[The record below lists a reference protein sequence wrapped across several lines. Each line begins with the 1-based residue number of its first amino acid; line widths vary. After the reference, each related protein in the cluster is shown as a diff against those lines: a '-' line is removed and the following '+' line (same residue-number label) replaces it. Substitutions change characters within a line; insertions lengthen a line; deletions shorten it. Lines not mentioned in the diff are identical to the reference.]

1 MLHLKP
7 ERLDVGDFDE
17 HPISICGTAFQAH
30 VSGALYWPAERALIV
45 ADLHLEK
52 ASAYAE
58 RGVLLPPYDSRD
70 TLMRLAE
77 VIDHY
82 QARTVIALGDSFHD
96 AGGADRLSPEDRET
110 LAILQDG
117 VEWIWITGNHDPDLS
132 TRSSVDGASSV
143 GGYVRDQIR
152 LGGVDLRHIPNPTSV
167 THEIAGH
174 LHPAAKLSLHG
185 YTLRRPCF
193 VGNGLRLVLPAFGS
207 FTGGLNIL
215 DAAFEPLFGNDGISV
230 WMMGQEGLYPVA
242 TRLLRTD

>member
-17 HPISICGTAFQAH
+17 HPIAICGTAFQAH
-30 VSGALYWPAERALIV
+30 VSGALYWPSEQALIV

-58 RGVLLPPYDSRD
+58 RGVMLPPYDSRD

-77 VIDHY
+77 VVDHY
-82 QARTVIALGDSFHD
+82 QARTVVALGDSFHD
-96 AGGADRLSPEDRET
+96 AAGADRLRQEDRET
-110 LAILQDG
+110 LTILQED
-117 VEWIWITGNHDPDLS
+117 VEWIWITGNHDPEI
-132 TRSSVDGASSV
+132 ASNV
-143 GGYVRDQIR
+143 GGHVREQIR
-152 LGGVDLRHIPNPTSV
+152 LGGVHLRHMPNPSAA

-174 LHPAAKLSLHG
+174 LHPAAKLALHG

-193 VGNGLRLVLPAFGS
+193 ISNGLRLVLPAFGS

-215 DAAFEPLFGNDGISV
+215 DAAFEPLFGNDGFAV
-230 WMMGQEGLYPVA
+230 WMMGQDGLYPVA
-242 TRLLRTD
+242 TRLLKDD

>member
-17 HPISICGTAFQAH
+17 HPISICGTAFKAH
-30 VSGALYWPAERALIV
+30 VSGALYWPSEETLIV

-52 ASAYAE
+52 ASAYAQ
-58 RGVLLPPYDSRD
+58 RGVMLPPYDSRD

-77 VIDHY
+77 VVDHY

-96 AGGADRLSPEDRET
+96 AAGADRLNQEDRET
-110 LAILQDG
+110 LSILQEG
-117 VEWIWITGNHDPDLS
+117 IEWIWITGNHDPDITS
-132 TRSSVDGASSV
+132 DV
-143 GGYVRDQIR
+143 GGHVRDQIR
-152 LGGVDLRHIPNPTSV
+152 LGGVDLRHMPNTTAV

-174 LHPAAKLSLHG
+174 LHPAAKLALHG

-193 VGNGLRLVLPAFGS
+193 ISNGLRLILPAFGS

-215 DAAFEPLFGNDGISV
+215 DTAFEPIFGTDGFAV
-230 WMMGQEGLYPVA
+230 WMMGQDGLYPVA
-242 TRLLRTD
+242 TRLLKSD